1 MNQILLT
8 KNKYYKKKYLLIFQ
22 FTISIIIVSTI
33 IYFLFNYFYKIKK
46 QEYLSKELTNNYNL
60 SLLYSNIEMNDE
72 KSNNNNIFGT
82 IEIPKLNIKY
92 PIFSKLTEEN
102 LKISPCK
109 FYGDNLEDYG
119 NICIAGHNYDNG
131 KFFSNI
137 VLLNAD
143 DIIYI
148 YSNNIKYSYSIIS
161 KYEVNPNDLTPIF
174 EYDINKKNLTL
185 VTCNNLNGNRIIIK
199 AIEKTQT

>member
-46 QEYLSKELTNNYNL
+46 QEHLSKELTNNYNL

-92 PIFSKLTEEN
+92 PIFSKITEEN

>member
-22 FTISIIIVSTI
+22 FTISIIIVSAI

-46 QEYLSKELTNNYNL
+46 QEYLSKGLTNNYNL

>member
-72 KSNNNNIFGT
+72 KSNNNNIFAT

>member
-46 QEYLSKELTNNYNL
+46 QEHLSKELTNNYNL

>member
-185 VTCNNLNGNRIIIK
+185 VTCNNLDGNRIIIK